1 MQKFWFEFKIFHL
14 NAVKNDAYP
23 RLNQRGVTTLPSHS
37 LAYLSTPHK
46 TKNKK
51 NPVVFFKPHSWIEK
65 KYT

>member
-14 NAVKNDAYP
+14 NTVKNDAYP

-46 TKNKK
+46 TKNKTK
-51 NPVVFFKPHSWIEK
+51 KQLFFLNHIHE
-65 KYT
+65 